1 MLAGRLFF
9 FFFLGGGGGGARRPE
24 GRSARAGRWRTAI
37 PMPGRGSGRWCWEA
51 RESPPFAM
59 ARPSTSGRA
68 NRQQRRDR
76 RHAMVGPID
85 ERRALVDWA
94 RRPRRSSISSVS
106 SRRELAGTYQKFDV
120 LPIHYP
126 RESCAPESKAE
137 SAALGYCQYP
147 EIGSEWKTNLDFEK
161 MSKIMGS

>member
-9 FFFLGGGGGGARRPE
+9 FFFLGGGGGGAPPGRAIGEGGEVAHGNPDAGEGVGKVVLGGTRVPPVRDGASQHQRARKQTAAARQAARDGGADRRAT
-24 GRSARAGRWRTAI
+24 SARGL
-37 PMPGRGSGRWCWEA
+37 
-51 RESPPFAM
+51 
-59 ARPSTSGRA
+59 
-68 NRQQRRDR
+68 
-76 RHAMVGPID
+76 GP
-85 ERRALVDWA
+85 
-94 RRPRRSSISSVS
+94 ISSVS